1 MDIQATNFI
10 VEPTDISGDQLV
22 LSETESHHLVKVM
35 RARAGELFW
44 AIDGQGNRYQAQIV
58 ESNPRRVLAKILQ
71 RSRMDNE
78 PKCKITLACGL
89 CRSAKVDFIVEKGT
103 ELGVAEFSFF
113 ISEKTYAEEISLK
126 TAATK
131 IGRWNKLAQSAA
143 KQSLRTMIPK
153 INGIA
158 KYEDILATGKD
169 HELAVMAEIGAE
181 SGLRLGKD
189 DANIKSAILL
199 IGPESGLSLDEIE
212 KAHQSGFRPFGLGP
226 RRLRA
231 ETAAIVF
238 MSVVM
243 SQLGEL

>member
-10 VEPTDISGDQLV
+10 VKPEDISGDRLF
-22 LSETESHHLVKVM
+22 LNETESHHLVKVM

-58 ESNPRRVLAKILQ
+58 ESDPRKVSAIILQ

-78 PKCKITLACGL
+78 PKCQITLACGL

-113 ISEKTYAEEISLK
+113 ISERTYTENIGEIS
-126 TAATK
+126 AAIK
-131 IGRWNKLAQSAA
+131 IARWGKLAQSAA
-143 KQSLRTMIPK
+143 KQSLRTMIPQ
-153 INGIA
+153 INHIS
-158 KYEDILATGKD
+158 KFDDILATGKD
-169 HELAVMAEIGAE
+169 YELAVMAEIGAE

-189 DANIKSAILL
+189 GINPKSTILL
-199 IGPESGLSLDEIE
+199 IGPESGLSSDEIA
-212 KAHQSGFRPFGLGP
+212 KAHQAGFKPFGLGP

>member
-10 VEPTDISGDQLV
+10 VESGDISGDQL
-22 LSETESHHLVKVM
+22 LLNEAESHHLVKVM
-35 RARAGELFW
+35 RARPGELFW
-44 AIDGQGNRYQAQIV
+44 AIDGEGNRFQAEIM
-58 ESNPRRVLAKILQ
+58 ESNPRRVSAKIIR

-113 ISEKTYAEEISLK
+113 VSERTYIEEIGEKS
-126 TAATK
+126 AATK
-131 IGRWNKLAQSAA
+131 IARWEKLAQSAA
-143 KQSLRTMIPK
+143 KQSLRTLIPK
-153 INGIA
+153 INQIA
-158 KYEDILATGKD
+158 KFEDILSTCEGY
-169 HELAVMAEIGAE
+169 ELAVMAEIGAE
-181 SGLRLGKD
+181 SGLRLSKD
-189 DANIKSAILL
+189 DANPKSAILL
-199 IGPESGLSLDEIE
+199 IGPESGLSSGEIDR
-212 KAHQSGFRPFGLGP
+212 AHQAGFKPFGLGP

-238 MSVVM
+238 MSVIM

>member
-10 VEPTDISGDQLV
+10 VEPADISGDQLF
-22 LSETESHHLVKVM
+22 LNETESHHLVKVM

-44 AIDGQGNRYQAQIV
+44 AIDGQGNRYQAEII
-58 ESNPRRVLAKILQ
+58 ESNPRRVAAKIIQ

-113 ISEKTYAEEISLK
+113 ISEKTYAEDISSK

-153 INGIA
+153 INQIT
-158 KYEDILATGKD
+158 KFDDILSAGKNN
-169 HELAVMAEIGAE
+169 ELAVMAEIGAE
-181 SGLRLGKD
+181 SDLRLEKD
-189 DANIKSAILL
+189 GANPKSAILL
-199 IGPESGLSLDEIE
+199 IGPESGLSSGEIE
-212 KAHQSGFRPFGLGP
+212 RAHQAGFRPCGLGP

-238 MSVVM
+238 MSVIM